1 MKIYHPKPEN
11 KLRRLAVFIRN
22 LYFHF
27 TNFYSSY
34 RIEFKSNRKGIRMH
48 QKRPLIVLL
57 CCVALLAIPHAAK
70 AATITSASFDKN
82 TYLAG
87 QRGYVS
93 VTVYND
99 KSDKIR
105 VTELSVTVDYYY
117 TDDTVYIQKFFTNAM
132 LPDEIQVG
140 QAEAYQI
147 PISLPTNIASGY
159 TDPSVEAKTEIWF
172 SQIERWV
179 SSDRATYHL
188 RLYIESPYKQMY
200 ETNQAVNTIL
210 AITTIAFASAAAY
223 VMFLFTRKPRPI
235 TQS

>member
-1 MKIYHPKPEN
+1 M
-11 KLRRLAVFIRN
+11 
-22 LYFHF
+22 
-27 TNFYSSY
+27 
-34 RIEFKSNRKGIRMH
+34 
-48 QKRPLIVLL
+48 L